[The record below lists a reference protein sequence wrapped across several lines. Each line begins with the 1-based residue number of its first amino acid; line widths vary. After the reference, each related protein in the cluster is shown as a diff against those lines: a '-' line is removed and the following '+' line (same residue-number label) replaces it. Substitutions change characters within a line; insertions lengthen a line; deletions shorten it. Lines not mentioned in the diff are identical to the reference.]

1 MQSGS
6 RRCAGV
12 PASLINRIAKD
23 KTAMR
28 QIASTNTAAVDEAYH
43 HYRHC
48 HLSLVAA
55 PRKNSVFLILVV
67 FLTR

>member
-43 HYRHC
+43 HYRHIG
-48 HLSLVAA
+48 HLSLVR
-55 PRKNSVFLILVV
+55 PSLLHD
-67 FLTR
+67 LSTRT